1 VKQHVSYSKL
11 NEFYKLIADLN
22 QCEAIDRAR
31 SSRIGLIYVFLP
43 NRVDDVSV
51 KEKQNEKGVTFKLNH
66 FYSLLALSKLFKPA
80 SNDRLVFYYMNNSTR
95 PTSNHYNRWIN
106 DSHWTFRLR
115 TETINFVNLNYEFP
129 SYNFDTYEIVNRVIE
144 DSISNKRFDQPKD
157 SYLLVTSDMIVG
169 PRLLSCFS
177 YDSTNRIGIFDSFDA
192 DALKKQYSNECYEK
206 LTKNNQFYSILY
218 HLDLIHNQRDFSGI
232 LLYSHNLLETQLKQT
247 LLQMT
252 VNQRNVYKCNYK
264 NDIWKTQKYPFED
277 TLCVFGNELN
287 IYEAPLLQN
296 LFSPNNTNYFYKM
309 VRYFLYKTYD
319 AVRHTSSRN
328 EVIPNLVHLIWFGD
342 HYKVLKFIEYLCL
355 KSILVVLKPD
365 KVKIHGDI
373 KPVGNLWDEI
383 SKHPKIE
390 WVQIERPLFKYGQN
404 FSSSPIQHLADI
416 ARLEV
421 LYNEGGIYSDFDV
434 LWVKPV
440 DQLRYYDVELV
451 AANDI
456 TSYCY
461 EFPFS
466 IQIGVFMA
474 PKQSKFVRE
483 WLDGYHDY
491 HKYPGDY
498 VAISMCEPYKLYEKS
513 PQRVLI
519 ENHLQMIYFNGW
531 SVFIPMYTNVDQE
544 KLFEFN
550 NRLDWLNDGSFAYHL
565 PKHSSLFSHKD
576 FSNAN
581 KSDLPIQI
589 ASYIFNLPLN

>member
-1 VKQHVSYSKL
+1 MRSK
-11 NEFYKLIADLN
+11 
-22 QCEAIDRAR
+22 
-31 SSRIGLIYVFLP
+31 IGLIYVFLP
-43 NRVDDVSV
+43 DRVDDVNV
-51 KEKQNEKGVTFKLNH
+51 KEKKVEKGVTFKLSH
-66 FYSLLALSKLFKPA
+66 FYSLLMLNKLFKPT

-106 DSHWTFRLR
+106 DSHWTSRLQ
-115 TETINFVNLNYEFP
+115 TETINFVNLNYEF
-129 SYNFDTYEIVNRVIE
+129 SSFNFDTYEIVKRIVR
-144 DSISNKRFDQPKD
+144 DSISNKRFDQTKD
-157 SYLLVTSDMIVG
+157 SYLLVTSDIIVG

-177 YDSTNRIGIFDSFDA
+177 YDSTNSDTSFGSKFATRDA
-192 DALKKQYSNECYEK
+192 FKNQYSNECYEK
-206 LTKNNQFYSILY
+206 LSRKKGSYSFLY
-218 HLDLIHNQRDFSGI
+218 HLDLIHNQRDFSGV
-232 LLYSHNLLETQLKQT
+232 LLYSHNAATTQLKHGLT
-247 LLQMT
+247 GSL
-252 VNQRNVYKCNYK
+252 VSQRNVYKCNYK
-264 NDIWKTQKYPFED
+264 SDIWKTQNYPFED

-287 IYEAPLLQN
+287 IYEPPLIQN
-296 LFSPNNTNYFYKM
+296 LYSPNNNNYFYKM
-309 VRYFLYKTYD
+309 LRYFLYESYN
-319 AVRHTSSRN
+319 AVQHTLSQN
-328 EVIPNLVHLIWFGD
+328 DVIPNVVHLIWFGD
-342 HYKVLKFIEYLCL
+342 QYKVLKFIEYLCL

-365 KVKIHGDI
+365 KVKIHGDN
-373 KPVGNLWDEI
+373 KPVGHLWSEI

-440 DQLRYYDVELV
+440 DRLRYYNVELV

-483 WLDGYHDY
+483 WLDGYYDY

-498 VAISMCEPYKLYEKS
+498 VAISMCEPYKLYEKR

-531 SVFIPMYTNVDQE
+531 SAFIPMYTNVEQE
-544 KLFEFN
+544 NLIEFN
-550 NRLDWLNDGSFAYHL
+550 SHLDWLNNGSFAYHL
-565 PKHSSLFSHKD
+565 PKHGSLFSQKD
-576 FSNAN
+576 FFKAN

-589 ASYIFNLPLN
+589 ASYIFNLPIN